1 MSEGVVKNIRVTR
14 CINIRVELLIEIR
27 LKQWQGRGMQG
38 KIKQLIEQQG
48 EKLQVV
54 RTREEEVQEET
65 EEMQIGEE
73 QPEDQQE
80 ETGED
85 LERVE
90 DAEGEVE
97 EEVEQ
102 EIR

>member
-1 MSEGVVKNIRVTR
+1 M
-14 CINIRVELLIEIR
+14 LI
-27 LKQWQGRGMQG
+27 G
-38 KIKQLIEQQG
+38 QQG
-48 EKLQVV
+48 GNHLHLQVV
-54 RTREEEVQEET
+54 VVVVQEEKTLGEEVQEET
-65 EEMQIGEE
+65 EEMQIGEV

-85 LERVE
+85 LELVE

-97 EEVEQ
+97 EEVVQ

>member
-1 MSEGVVKNIRVTR
+1 MSEGVVEDIWVTR
-14 CINIRVELLIEIR
+14 CINIRVELLIEIKP
-27 LKQWQGRGMQG
+27 KQWQRQEMQR
-38 KIKQLIEQQG
+38 KMLIGQQE

-54 RTREEEVQEET
+54 RTQEEEVQEET

-85 LERVE
+85 LELVE
-90 DAEGEVE
+90 DAVGEVE
-97 EEVEQ
+97 EEVVQ

>member
-1 MSEGVVKNIRVTR
+1 MRE
-14 CINIRVELLIEIR
+14 
-27 LKQWQGRGMQG
+27 
-38 KIKQLIEQQG
+38 KIGEQHQQVIEQQG
-48 EKLQVV
+48 EKLQVA

-65 EEMQIGEE
+65 EEMQIGEV

-80 ETGED
+80 ETEED
-85 LERVE
+85 LEHVE
-90 DAEGEVE
+90 DAEGVVE